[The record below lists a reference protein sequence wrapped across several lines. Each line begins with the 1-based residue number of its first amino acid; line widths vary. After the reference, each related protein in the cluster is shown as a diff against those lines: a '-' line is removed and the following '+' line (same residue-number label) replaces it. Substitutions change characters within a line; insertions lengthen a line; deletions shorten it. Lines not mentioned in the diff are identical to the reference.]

1 MSRRRCA
8 IRMPICAVVTIMS
21 EVHQLPESD
30 RIEREASEWIARL
43 NADEVADTD
52 RQHFEEWRNSHPMH
66 ARSYNELLTTWQ
78 AFTAAGP
85 LVRAVS
91 FGRSMNEATVP
102 HSFKWRWLLAAAAV
116 VVLGISLYWYTL
128 DRVLDQVLQTA
139 IGEHASIS
147 LSDGSTL
154 ELNSNTLARVSYS
167 RSARVIHLDRG
178 EAYFKVKHD
187 TERPFWVM
195 GGRWWV
201 RAVGTEF
208 DVYRRVGALRVTVT
222 EGAVKISTAP
232 VSLVSAGQQV
242 DISAS
247 AAVMRAL
254 SASDLTRS
262 AAWRSGS
269 LYFESQPLGEVIDE
283 LSRYTATR
291 MIVTDNALRL
301 LPVGGTFQ
309 ANSQGAEALL
319 AMLQDGLGVRL
330 RRDQGTVYIS
340 RAARN

>member
-8 IRMPICAVVTIMS
+8 TRMLICAVVTIMS
-21 EVHQLPESD
+21 DVHQLPESD

-43 NADEVADTD
+43 NADDVSAAE
-52 RQHFEEWRNSHPMH
+52 RKQFEEWRNSHPLH
-66 ARSYNELLTTWQ
+66 ARSYDELMTTWE

-91 FGRSMNEATVP
+91 FGQSMNAATVS
-102 HSFKWRWLLAAAAV
+102 HSFKWRWLVAAAV
-116 VVLGISLYWYTL
+116 VVVLGGSLYRYTL
-128 DRVLDQVLQTA
+128 DRVPEQVLQTA

-154 ELNSNTLARVSYS
+154 ELNSNSLARVSYS
-167 RSARVIHLDRG
+167 RRERVIHLDRG
-178 EAYFKVKHD
+178 EAYFKVTHD

-195 GGRWWV
+195 GGGSWV

-208 DVYRRVGALRVTVT
+208 DVYLRASDLRVTVS
-222 EGAVKISTAP
+222 EGAVKVGTAP
-232 VSLVSAGQQV
+232 VGLVSAGQQV
-242 DISAS
+242 DIGPS

-254 SASDLTRS
+254 SAADLMRF

-269 LYFESQPLGEVIDE
+269 LYFENQPLGEVIDE
-283 LSRYTATR
+283 LSRYTAAR
-291 MIVTDNALRL
+291 MIVTDDSLRL

-309 ANSQGAEALL
+309 ANSQGAESLL
-319 AMLQDGLGVRL
+319 AMLHDGLGVRL
-330 RRDQGTVYIS
+330 RRDNGSIYLS